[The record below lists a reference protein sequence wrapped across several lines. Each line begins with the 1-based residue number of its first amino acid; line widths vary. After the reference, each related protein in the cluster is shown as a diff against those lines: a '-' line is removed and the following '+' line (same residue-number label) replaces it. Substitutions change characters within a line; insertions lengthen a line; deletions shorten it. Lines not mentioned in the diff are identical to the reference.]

1 MIVKPAPTHHQTLFM
16 KYNPNIHH
24 RRSIRLKGYDYS
36 QPGAYFITICTHQR
50 ECLFGE
56 IIDGQMHLKNFG
68 RIIQIHWGNLQ
79 KHHLHIKLDE
89 FVIMPNHLHG
99 IIILFNDSVGAGLN
113 DTFRSQTEQM
123 TIKPAPATI
132 DELINYQQKVGAGLN
147 DTFRSQ
153 TEQMTIKPAPAT
165 IVQSTNYQQKGIPE
179 IIRGFKTFSARQINN
194 IRSQKGVPLWQ
205 RNYYEHIIRNESDLN
220 RIREYIV
227 KNPQKWKLV
236 SIGSTDH
243 NTTTC

>member
-1 MIVKPAPTHHQTLFM
+1 M

-132 DELINYQQKVGAGLN
+132 
-147 DTFRSQ
+147 
-153 TEQMTIKPAPAT
+153 
-165 IVQSTNYQQKGIPE
+165 VQSTNYQQKGIPE

>member
-1 MIVKPAPTHHQTLFM
+1 
-16 KYNPNIHH
+16 
-24 RRSIRLKGYDYS
+24 
-36 QPGAYFITICTHQR
+36 
-50 ECLFGE
+50 
-56 IIDGQMHLKNFG
+56 
-68 RIIQIHWGNLQ
+68 
-79 KHHLHIKLDE
+79 
-89 FVIMPNHLHG
+89 
-99 IIILFNDSVGAGLN
+99 
-113 DTFRSQTEQM
+113 M

-147 DTFRSQ
+147 DTFTSQ